1 MEPGPATY
9 HHCDCVSVVPV
20 VRLPREPLVSP
31 EQSVYHGQLP
41 IKGTCVFLSFPPSFL
56 IKRWGFFNI
65 CPELSD

>member
-41 IKGTCVFLSFPPSFL
+41 IKGTCVFFKLPTILPH
-56 IKRWGFFNI
+56 
-65 CPELSD
+65 